1 MEWLGGK
8 IKDLIKENNY
18 SIVKLAKKTGV
29 SRQTVNDW
37 IKGQIPKGNHLI
49 NLCKIFNVNPD
60 FFFSK
65 DFDNSISVPV
75 HRTRMTAKVTPAM
88 QKDALEMARKYEV
101 LFKNDENSSVVP
113 VVRVHNRTDK
123 VAKKIA
129 GELRKRAG
137 ISQDIPPD
145 YEQTF
150 SLLEHLGIK
159 VIFRHFPDKIKAYA
173 FYTKIHGHRIVF
185 VNNSTNIIDLIFP
198 ILHEAV
204 HAIRDEI
211 QINDTFDTEEENFCD
226 KVANYIQFPEKYVQ
240 KVYDVINSLSKGIQV
255 NKLKTFGKTYS
266 HALFGIVKQIK
277 TIDPS
282 FDLKIGGAGS
292 NLKKGFP
299 SIGDILFLS
308 NDPNDYV
315 LKILALSPLFTNII
329 LNQID
334 SITNGKLGE
343 MLGIE
348 SVLDVKAVK
357 EELIRMKK
365 ADS

>member
-1 MEWLGGK
+1 MEWIGGK
-8 IKDLIKENNY
+8 IKYLIKENNS

-60 FFFSK
+60 FFFSI
-65 DFDNSISVPV
+65 DFDDSISVPV
-75 HRTRMTAKVTPAM
+75 HRTRKTAKVTPAM
-88 QKDALEMARKYEV
+88 QKDALELAGIYEV
-101 LFKNDENSSVVP
+101 LFKNDANSSVVP
-113 VVRVHNRTDK
+113 VVRVHNRSGEA
-123 VAKKIA
+123 AKKIA

-137 ISQDIPPD
+137 ISQDLPPD

-150 SLLEHLGIK
+150 SLLEQLGIK
-159 VIFRHFPDKIKAYA
+159 VIFRYFPERIKAYA
-173 FYTKIHGHRIVF
+173 FYTKIHGHRVVF

-198 ILHEAV
+198 VLHEAV

-211 QINDTFDTEEENFCD
+211 QINDAFDTEEEIFCD
-226 KVANYIQFPEKYVQ
+226 KVANFIQFPDEYVRM
-240 KVYDVINSLSKGIQV
+240 VHDVINSLSAGAQV
-255 NKLKTFGKTYS
+255 NKLKTYGKTYS

-282 FDLKIGGAGS
+282 FDLKIGGADS
-292 NLKKGFP
+292 NLKKGFS

-315 LKILALSPLFTNII
+315 TKISELSPLFTSII

-334 SITNGKLGE
+334 SITNSKLGE
-343 MLGIE
+343 ILGIE
-348 SVLDVKAVK
+348 SVLDVKTVK
-357 EELIRMKK
+357 DELIRIKK
-365 ADS
+365 AAS

>member
-1 MEWLGGK
+1 MEWLGEK
-8 IKDLIKENNY
+8 IKDLIKENNS
-18 SIVKLAKKTGV
+18 SIVKLAQKTGV

-49 NLCKIFNVNPD
+49 NLCRIFNVNPD

-65 DFDNSISVPV
+65 DFDSSISVPV
-75 HRTRMTAKVTPAM
+75 HRTRKTAKVTLAM
-88 QKDALEMARKYEV
+88 QKDALEMARTYEV
-101 LFKNDENSSVVP
+101 LFRNDANSSVLP
-113 VVRVHNRTDK
+113 VVRVHHRTDE

-129 GELRKRAG
+129 TELKKRAD
-137 ISQDIPPD
+137 ISQDLPPD

-150 SLLEHLGIK
+150 SLLEQLGIK
-159 VIFRHFPDKIKAYA
+159 VIFRYFPEKIKAYA
-173 FYTKIHGHRIVF
+173 FYTKIHGHRIIF
-185 VNNSTNIIDLIFP
+185 VNNNTNIIDLIFP

-211 QINDTFDTEEENFCD
+211 QINDGFDAEEENFCD
-226 KVANYIQFPEKYVQ
+226 KVANNIQFPDGYVHM
-240 KVYDVINSLSKGIQV
+240 VYDVINELPAGVQV
-255 NKLKTFGKTYS
+255 NKLKTFGKKYG

-277 TIDPS
+277 TIDPD
-282 FDLKIGGAGS
+282 FNLKIGGADS
-292 NLKKGFP
+292 NFKKGFHT
-299 SIGDILFLS
+299 IGDILFMGD
-308 NDPNDYV
+308 DPRDYV
-315 LKILALSPLFTNII
+315 AKIFALSPLFANII

-334 SITNGKLGE
+334 SITISKLGE

-357 EELIRMKK
+357 DELIRMKK

>member
-1 MEWLGGK
+1 MEWLGEK
-8 IKDLIKENNY
+8 IKDLIKENNS
-18 SIVKLAKKTGV
+18 SIVKLAEKTGV

-49 NLCKIFNVNPD
+49 NLCKLFNVNPD

-75 HRTRMTAKVTPAM
+75 HRTRRTAKVTTAM

-101 LFKNDENSSVVP
+101 LFKNDANSSVLP
-113 VVRVHNRTDK
+113 VVRVHKRNDEI
-123 VAKKIA
+123 AKKIA
-129 GELRKRAG
+129 KELRKRAG
-137 ISQDIPPD
+137 IGQDLPPD
-145 YEQTF
+145 YEHTF
-150 SLLEHLGIK
+150 SLLAYLGIK
-159 VIFRHFPDKIKAYA
+159 VIFRYFPEKIKAYA
-173 FYTKIHGHRIVF
+173 FYTKIHGHRVIF

-198 ILHEAV
+198 VLHEAV

-211 QINDTFDTEEENFCD
+211 QINNGFDAEEENFCD

-240 KVYDVINSLSKGIQV
+240 KVYDDINSLSKGRQV
-255 NKLKTFGKTYS
+255 NKLKTFGKIYS

-277 TIDPS
+277 TIDPD
-282 FDLKIGGAGS
+282 FDLKIGGADS

-299 SIGDILFLS
+299 SVGDILFLS
-308 NDPNDYV
+308 NDPKDYAAT
-315 LKILALSPLFTNII
+315 ILALSPLFINII

-334 SITNGKLGE
+334 SITISKLGE

-348 SVLDVKAVK
+348 SVLDVRAVK
-357 EELIRMKK
+357 DELIKLKSM
-365 ADS
+365 AP